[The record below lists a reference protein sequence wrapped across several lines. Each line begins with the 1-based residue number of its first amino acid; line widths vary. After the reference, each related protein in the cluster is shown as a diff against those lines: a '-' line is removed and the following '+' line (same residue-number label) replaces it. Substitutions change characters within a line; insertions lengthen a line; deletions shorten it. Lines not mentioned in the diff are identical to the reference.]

1 MEAGFAAGKISFC
14 LSPPPTPL
22 SNSVGGFLTQSSISP
37 PPSPPRHKRPPLS
50 ISLAVKIA
58 SLFSPFLSKVPQS
71 PISLPARLFSG
82 RLEEKGA
89 PERKGRRRL
98 QRRVAGY
105 LLSHPIP
112 SFPFPTSLYP
122 PIHTEQ
128 ASATLQTHLA
138 PPPQRTTTRKIL
150 SSPPFGNRNSLQEK
164 QAGKVAPQRKG
175 RPQQHNTCVCVYKGH
190 RSAFLPPPLLCCR
203 VVSSFPCPVNYVSP
217 PSPPPPSRLSY
228 PPLPW
233 AHRVLLPLCRYVPK

>member
-1 MEAGFAAGKISFC
+1 MS
-14 LSPPPTPL
+14 LSPPTPL

-37 PPSPPRHKRPPLS
+37 PPSPPRHKSPPLS

-58 SLFSPFLSKVPQS
+58 SLFPPFSQRSHNPQF
-71 PISLPARLFSG
+71 LPVRLFSG

-89 PERKGRRRL
+89 PERKGQRRL

-105 LLSHPIP
+105 LLSHPI
-112 SFPFPTSLYP
+112 PFPTSLYP

-138 PPPQRTTTRKIL
+138 PSPQTTTTTRKIL
-150 SSPPFGNRNSLQEK
+150 SSPPPFGNRNSLRGNHQ
-164 QAGKVAPQRKG
+164 GKVAPQEKEDRS
-175 RPQQHNTCVCVYKGH
+175 NTTRVCVCKGH
-190 RSAFLPPPLLCCR
+190 RSAFFASPPLPCCR

-217 PSPPPPSRLSY
+217 PPPAAVTPILSSSSMGSPCPSASM
-228 PPLPW
+228 
-233 AHRVLLPLCRYVPK
+233 

>member
-1 MEAGFAAGKISFC
+1 MLLGKLVFVSSS
-14 LSPPPTPL
+14 LPTPL

-37 PPSPPRHKRPPLS
+37 PPSPPRHRRPPLS

-105 LLSHPIP
+105 LLSHPTPLFPSPHPYIP
-112 SFPFPTSLYP
+112 LSTPNKR
-122 PIHTEQ
+122 
-128 ASATLQTHLA
+128 A
-138 PPPQRTTTRKIL
+138 PPCKHIWRHRRRRRRRRGR
-150 SSPPFGNRNSLQEK
+150 SSPPPPFGNRNSLRGNHQ
-164 QAGKVAPQRKG
+164 GKVAPQRKTAAT
-175 RPQQHNTCVCVYKGH
+175 QHVCVCVKDIVLLF
-190 RSAFLPPPLLCCR
+190 ALPPLLCCR

-217 PSPPPPSRLSY
+217 PSPHRRHAY
-228 PPLPW
+228 PI
-233 AHRVLLPLCRYVPK
+233 LLFHGRTVSFSLLRYVPK